1 MINYSHKKKSDSFFN
16 KVLLF
21 LYLVLPLLQHSQIVY
36 TFSTC
41 GQTGQYGPTQLQA
54 NAAYALTNLSGSV
67 TINVQG
73 IQEWT
78 VPYTGTYRI
87 NARGANSRLGDP
99 SLEMSGDFNLTA
111 GTVVKILVGQSTSS
125 TSPSG
130 GSGGSFVSTGT
141 VPLIVAGGVGGCGI
155 TPPVGNAVYRVGS
168 PLLPGQSAPGGAQG
182 GVNGGGGAAA
192 NTLAGGNNLVP
203 GATSTGTIW
212 GGGGGGFYS
221 DGGGFDNGLYLGG
234 RSFLNGGVGG
244 DAAAPGNSPGG
255 FGGGGGAGNRSGGG
269 GGYNGG
275 GSPTLAGGFPITS
288 YVGAGGSSYNA
299 GTNQFNSYIPHP
311 NNSHVVITFTC
322 NMSAFATPM
331 LCSVGSATLSTNA
344 ISNYSWSSA
353 AGALGT
359 SSSIVVSPTVTTTYS
374 VSATSSVGCP
384 ASTVITVNVPPPT
397 SVAVAASSPTACAGA
412 GISFTASGFAG
423 LGPYT
428 YSWSGGP
435 QTSTYL
441 ATQPLSGAYV
451 YTVTSTDANLCVA
464 ANTVAVGFVNNPTLS
479 VADVSVCPGETG
491 TLSVSGAVA
500 YFWSPGNLSSNTFT
514 ASPGLSSIYT
524 VTGSSSVGCI
534 STATTQIVV
543 KPLPVLSFNTFSI
556 TCASLG
562 SATVSASGGFGPYSF
577 TWMPGG
583 QTTQTVNNLNPNTY
597 SLTVFDA
604 GTGCTS
610 TATTLFTS
618 LIPLTGNINSGS
630 LTCHGVSTGSAN
642 ATNLAGG
649 SGTEHYLWSNG
660 INSYTVPNPQNL
672 SAGNWSAT
680 VTDALTGCQVFSV
693 LAISQPPALTLN
705 IAANTLTN
713 CAGTNIVLTGTNS
726 GGTLGFT
733 YTWTNGPPSYTHTVS
748 EAIAGTYIYTLSST
762 DANTCTT
769 TNTIS
774 VDFIVNP
781 TLSVSSVSIC
791 PMAIGTITVSG
802 ATSYTWSNNTNAT
815 TLSDSPAV
823 NSYYT
828 VTGSALGC
836 TSTAGG
842 FIILYPQPVAFITNN
857 TLLCQSGDLLLSGSG
872 GNTYSWAGPQ
882 SFTSAVKD
890 PTIATVLPANSG
902 VYNLTVT
909 SVNGCTATAGKNL
922 TIYPTPTLSASG
934 ATVCSSQTL
943 QLSASADAGTSYLWS
958 GPQSFTS
965 NLQSPQIATPALN
978 QSGNY
983 TLKITSAA
991 GCTNSAVVQA
1001 SIVPPPSL
1009 TVALSSNSLCAEA
1022 FNGSP
1027 NTITLTS
1034 SGAATYTLTTPNMV
1048 LSNPSGSV
1056 SSIKNQPPFNGIGS
1070 ATLEGSNGVCTV
1082 STTVSFSVISNPTV
1096 GVNSNT
1102 PVICAGESFTYTSFG
1117 ALSYT
1122 WGPNSPGITTYSTG
1136 GVAVANPSINSVF
1149 SVFGGSLGC
1158 NSANKTTTITVRPL
1172 PKFSVLPQNPT
1183 ICLNE
1188 SLILNANGDA
1198 ETYTWWP
1205 YVGLSSLSGQTV
1217 SASPKTQQSYTV
1229 IGSLNSCTKLA
1240 VVTVSVLPLPLVSAS
1255 ILKSKVCLNEEV
1267 TLQGSG
1273 AETYYWLGENSDF
1286 EGQSVTFKANSPA
1299 FAGVYTLTG
1308 SDKNNCRNNAT
1319 AELTVYLLPQG
1330 ILQGKL
1336 QGCAPL
1342 ESDFSYS
1349 PEKSA
1354 VKAQW
1359 QVEGKTYPT
1368 KFTHPFTS
1376 PGVYTITGSF
1386 VDSVTTCRNIKTFF
1400 VEAYEK
1406 PIADFSFLPEK
1417 PVENLDEV
1425 IFTNT
1430 SRGEEQTK
1438 WAWYFVNNKG
1448 SQSQNQNTSYL
1459 FEEPGLYPIA
1469 MVVKNKWG
1477 CADTV
1482 VKAIKIQ
1489 SDLAVYVPNVF
1500 TPNEDELND
1509 IFLPIIRGIKLYE
1522 LMIFDRWGVKVFSTT
1537 DLQAGWDGTYR
1548 GEPCKQDVYVWKI
1561 SLSSLNGEMKT
1572 MSGQVLLNR

>member
-1 MINYSHKKKSDSFFN
+1 MTGPPAVLTGPMNVAEGCASIADQTGN
-16 KVLLF
+16 LLF
-21 LYLVLPLLQHSQIVY
+21 YTDGVSIWNSSHAIMANGTGLLGNASTSQSALIIKQPGNSNIYFVFTLDDAGGPDGLRYSIVDMSLAAGQGAVTIKNVPIASPLTEKLTAVRHCNGVDVWIVVHDNWVVNSFRAFLVTSSGVNLVPVVSVIAGPNDVGVQGCMKISPNGKKLGLATFGLSCELYDFDNTTGIVTNRLVLPTLQSY
-36 TFSTC
+36 GCEFSPDGTKFYC
-41 GQTGQYGPTQLQA
+41 SA
-54 NAAYALTNLSGSV
+54 V
-67 TINVQG
+67 TEIYQWDV
-73 IQEWT
+73 
-78 VPYTGTYRI
+78 
-87 NARGANSRLGDP
+87 
-99 SLEMSGDFNLTA
+99 
-111 GTVVKILVGQSTSS
+111 
-125 TSPSG
+125 
-130 GSGGSFVSTGT
+130 
-141 VPLIVAGGVGGCGI
+141 
-155 TPPVGNAVYRVGS
+155 
-168 PLLPGQSAPGGAQG
+168 
-182 GVNGGGGAAA
+182 
-192 NTLAGGNNLVP
+192 
-203 GATSTGTIW
+203 
-212 GGGGGGFYS
+212 
-221 DGGGFDNGLYLGG
+221 
-234 RSFLNGGVGG
+234 
-244 DAAAPGNSPGG
+244 
-255 FGGGGGAGNRSGGG
+255 
-269 GGYNGG
+269 
-275 GSPTLAGGFPITS
+275 
-288 YVGAGGSSYNA
+288 
-299 GTNQFNSYIPHP
+299 
-311 NNSHVVITFTC
+311 
-322 NMSAFATPM
+322 
-331 LCSVGSATLSTNA
+331 
-344 ISNYSWSSA
+344 
-353 AGALGT
+353 
-359 SSSIVVSPTVTTTYS
+359 
-374 VSATSSVGCP
+374 
-384 ASTVITVNVPPPT
+384 
-397 SVAVAASSPTACAGA
+397 CAG
-412 GISFTASGFAG
+412 SNTAIAVSQVTMAATRAFGMELAPDGKIYVARRFPTTH
-423 LGPYT
+423 LG
-428 YSWSGGP
+428 
-435 QTSTYL
+435 
-441 ATQPLSGAYV
+441 V
-451 YTVTSTDANLCVA
+451 
-464 ANTVAVGFVNNPTLS
+464 VNNPNVPGIGCNYVDFGQIISPNQAVLGLPSLS
-479 VADVSVCPGETG
+479 FSRPVFTYTANNTFGCQSVTFTPLGIIPAATTVGCASSGYSLTSKIWDFGDPA
-491 TLSVSGAVA
+491 SGANNISTLNNPIHA
-500 YFWSPGNLSSNTFT
+500 FT
-514 ASPGLSSIYT
+514 ALGIYT
-524 VTGSSSVGCI
+524 VKLILNYSCGGTDTIQQGVNVNQPC
-534 STATTQIVV
+534 IVV
-543 KPLPVLSFNTFSI
+543 NSTSI
-556 TCASLG
+556 TCANLG
-562 SATVSASGGFGPYSF
+562 SATVVATGGVGPFSY
-577 TWMPGG
+577 TWMPTN
-583 QTTQTVNNLNPNTY
+583 QTGSVASGLIPGVYTI
-597 SLTVFDA
+597 TVFDF
-604 GTGCTS
+604 GNNFTY
-610 TATTLFTS
+610 TAIAQFSPLV
-618 LIPLTGNINSGS
+618 PLTGNINSS
-630 LTCHGVSTGSAN
+630 TVITCNGANTGTAN
-642 ATNLAGG
+642 VTNLAGG
-649 SGTEHYLWSNG
+649 SGNEFYSWTNG
-660 INSYTVPNPQNL
+660 LNTYTSAAVNNL
-672 SAGNWSAT
+672 TAGIWTAN
-680 VTDALTGCQVFSV
+680 VTDALTGCSIGQSFY
-693 LAISQPPALTLN
+693 ISQPPAMTLS
-705 IAANTLTN
+705 IAANTPTN
-713 CAGTNIVLTGTNS
+713 CAGTNIVFTASNT
-726 GGTLGFT
+726 GGTPGYN
-733 YTWTNGPPSYTHTVS
+733 YTWTNGPPSDTHTVS
-748 EAIAGTYIYTLSST
+748 EAVAGTYIYTLSST

-1572 MSGQVLLNR
+1572 MSGQVLLSR